1 MCMKKY
7 FLKAK
12 EYRQYLVHGIFI
24 LSLITLLVLGGSY
37 LRSFFMKQAEQER
50 SCQLE
55 EMSSQLRVNLHYNLE
70 THWNLVASIKD
81 YVNAQSFSSKEQ
93 AQQGIKEAEGIF
105 HTELYGCRIMLLDAM
120 GRGYTTDGEVGI
132 WDDLKYLADGA
143 VKHTFVTDTSN
154 VKGTYLA
161 FSHKLQSTSDSER
174 GLRFTHMVL
183 LKEISTIR
191 KYYTTESY
199 GGHAA
204 TYIINRNGT
213 LAYYDANNEDILGV
227 RNVFKALR
235 EGTYVGSKDF
245 ATMRQQLNN
254 YGIATASVLLKD
266 NEYYYCLAKMA
277 EYDMTIMLLIPAEY
291 VAVSTM
297 TMLQSAL
304 RIQVVFTV
312 LLLGLVLLALISIV
326 RAERSSKMIK
336 IEKETNQKLNKLRVA
351 AEDALKVAESASKA
365 KSTFL
370 SNMSHDI
377 RTPMNAIIGFATL
390 ALDDIRDGKKVED
403 YLSKILSSSKHL
415 LGLINDILD
424 MSRIESGKVVL
435 EEQET
440 DLVTTLQELQS
451 IMEGQA
457 KERKLKLH
465 VDYSN
470 LRDRHVYCDKTRL
483 NQVMFNLLA
492 NAVKFTSEGG
502 SIWLTMSQLE
512 PTCEVE
518 DRAIYEIRVKDTGIG
533 MDKAFIKHIFEPF
546 ERERT
551 STVSK
556 IQGTGLGMAITKNIV
571 DMMGGT
577 IEVES
582 QKGVGTEFIIRLELR
597 LQAETGA
604 ANEEGAKQH
613 SHVKGVAEFA
623 GKRLLL
629 AEDNELNR
637 EIACMLLSKYGFV
650 IDTAENGQEAVDLV
664 AASAPDYYDLVLMD
678 IQMPVMDGHEATR
691 RIRSL
696 EDKELAKVPV
706 VAMTA
711 NAFDED
717 RKAAKECGMNGFISK
732 PINMQEVVQALRM
745 CLQDHK

>member
-1 MCMKKY
+1 MKKY

-24 LSLITLLVLGGSY
+24 LSLITLLVLGGFY

-50 SCQLE
+50 SSQLE

-81 YVNAQSFSSKEQ
+81 YVNVQSFSSKEQ

-161 FSHKLQSTSDSER
+161 FSHKLQSRSDSKR

-213 LAYYDANNEDILGV
+213 LAYYDADNEDILGV

-235 EGTYVGSKDF
+235 EGTYTGSKDF

-277 EYDMTIMLLIPAEY
+277 EYDMTIMLLVPAEY

-533 MDKAFIKHIFEPF
+533 IDKAFIKHIFEPF

-597 LQAETGA
+597 LQAEA
-604 ANEEGAKQH
+604 RVANEDGTKQH
-613 SHVKGVAEFA
+613 GHAEGVAEFA

-691 RIRSL
+691 RIRNL

>member
-1 MCMKKY
+1 MKKY

-24 LSLITLLVLGGSY
+24 LSLITLLVLGGFY

-50 SCQLE
+50 SSQLE

-213 LAYYDANNEDILGV
+213 LAYYDADNEDILGV

-245 ATMRQQLNN
+245 ATMLQQLNN

-277 EYDMTIMLLIPAEY
+277 EYDMTIMLLVPAEY

-390 ALDDIRDGKKVED
+390 ALDDIRDGKKVQD

-512 PTCEVE
+512 PTYEVE

-597 LQAETGA
+597 LQAEA
-604 ANEEGAKQH
+604 RVANEDGTKQH
-613 SHVKGVAEFA
+613 GHAEGVAEFA

-691 RIRSL
+691 RIRNL
-696 EDKELAKVPV
+696 KDKELAKVPV

>member
-1 MCMKKY
+1 MKKY

-24 LSLITLLVLGGSY
+24 LSLITLLVLGGFY

-55 EMSSQLRVNLHYNLE
+55 EMSNQLRVNLHYNLE

-132 WDDLKYLADGA
+132 WNDLKYLADGA

-161 FSHKLQSTSDSER
+161 FSHKLQSTVASER

-213 LAYYDANNEDILGV
+213 LAYYDADNEDILGV

-235 EGTYVGSKDF
+235 EGTYAGSKDF
-245 ATMRQQLNN
+245 ATMREQLNN

-277 EYDMTIMLLIPAEY
+277 EYDMTIMLLVPAEY

-502 SIWLTMSQLE
+502 SIWLTMSQME
-512 PTCEVE
+512 PTYEVE

-533 MDKAFIKHIFEPF
+533 IDKAFIKHIFEPF

-597 LQAETGA
+597 LQAEAGA

-613 SHVKGVAEFA
+613 SHAEGVAEFA

-664 AASAPDYYDLVLMD
+664 AASAPGYYDLVLMD

-691 RIRSL
+691 KIRSL
-696 EDKELAKVPV
+696 ENKVLAKVPV

-732 PINMQEVVQALRM
+732 PIHMQEVVQALRM
-745 CLQDHK
+745 CLQDRK

>member
-1 MCMKKY
+1 MKKY

-24 LSLITLLVLGGSY
+24 LSLITLLVLGGFY

-55 EMSSQLRVNLHYNLE
+55 EMSNQLRVNLHYNLE

-161 FSHKLQSTSDSER
+161 FSHKLQSTSDSKR

-213 LAYYDANNEDILGV
+213 LAYYDAHNEDILGV

-235 EGTYVGSKDF
+235 EGTYTGSKDF

-277 EYDMTIMLLIPAEY
+277 EYDMTIMLLVPAEY

-512 PTCEVE
+512 PTYEVE

-597 LQAETGA
+597 LQAEAGA

-613 SHVKGVAEFA
+613 SHAEGIAEFA

-664 AASAPDYYDLVLMD
+664 AASAPGYYDLVLMD

-691 RIRSL
+691 KIRSL
-696 EDKELAKVPV
+696 ENKVLAKVPV

-745 CLQDHK
+745 CLQDRK

>member
-1 MCMKKY
+1 MKKY

-24 LSLITLLVLGGSY
+24 LSLITLLVLGGFY

-50 SCQLE
+50 SSQLE

-161 FSHKLQSTSDSER
+161 FSHKLQSTVASER

-213 LAYYDANNEDILGV
+213 LAYYDADNEDILGV

-245 ATMRQQLNN
+245 ATMLQQLNN

-277 EYDMTIMLLIPAEY
+277 EYDMTIMLLVPAEY

-470 LRDRHVYCDKTRL
+470 LRDRHVFCDKTRL

-512 PTCEVE
+512 PTYEVE

-556 IQGTGLGMAITKNIV
+556 IQGTVLGMAITKNIV

-597 LQAETGA
+597 LQAEAGV
-604 ANEEGAKQH
+604 ANEEGTKQH
-613 SHVKGVAEFA
+613 GHAEGVAEFA

-691 RIRSL
+691 RIRNL
-696 EDKELAKVPV
+696 KDKELAKVPV

>member
-1 MCMKKY
+1 MKKY

-24 LSLITLLVLGGSY
+24 LSLITLLVLGGFY

-50 SCQLE
+50 SSQLE

-154 VKGTYLA
+154 VNGTYLA
-161 FSHKLQSTSDSER
+161 FSHKLQSTAASER

-213 LAYYDANNEDILGV
+213 LAYYDADNEDILGV

-235 EGTYVGSKDF
+235 EGTYSGSKDF

-512 PTCEVE
+512 PTYEVE

-533 MDKAFIKHIFEPF
+533 MDKEFIKHIFEPF

-597 LQAETGA
+597 LQAEA
-604 ANEEGAKQH
+604 RVANEDGTKQH
-613 SHVKGVAEFA
+613 GHAEGVAEFA

-691 RIRSL
+691 RIRNL

>member
-1 MCMKKY
+1 MKKY

-24 LSLITLLVLGGSY
+24 LSLITLLVLGGFY

-50 SCQLE
+50 SSQLE

-81 YVNAQSFSSKEQ
+81 YVNVQSFSSKEQ

-213 LAYYDANNEDILGV
+213 LAYYDADIEDILGV

-235 EGTYVGSKDF
+235 EGTYSGSKDF
-245 ATMRQQLNN
+245 ATMREQLNN

-277 EYDMTIMLLIPAEY
+277 EYDMTIMLLVPAEY

-512 PTCEVE
+512 PTYEVE

-533 MDKAFIKHIFEPF
+533 MDKEFIKHIFEPF

-597 LQAETGA
+597 LQAEAGV
-604 ANEEGAKQH
+604 ANEDGTKQDGHAEG
-613 SHVKGVAEFA
+613 GVEFA

-691 RIRSL
+691 RIRNL

>member
-1 MCMKKY
+1 MKKY

-24 LSLITLLVLGGSY
+24 LSLITLLVLGGFY

-50 SCQLE
+50 SSQLE

-161 FSHKLQSTSDSER
+161 FSHKLQSRSDSKR

-204 TYIINRNGT
+204 TYIINGNGT
-213 LAYYDANNEDILGV
+213 LAYYDADIEDILGV

-245 ATMRQQLNN
+245 ATMREQLNN

-512 PTCEVE
+512 PTYEVE

-533 MDKAFIKHIFEPF
+533 IGKEFIKHIFEPF

-597 LQAETGA
+597 LQAEAGV

-613 SHVKGVAEFA
+613 GHAEGVAEFA

-691 RIRSL
+691 RIRNL

>member
-1 MCMKKY
+1 MKKY

-24 LSLITLLVLGGSY
+24 LSLITLLVLGGFY

-50 SCQLE
+50 SSQLE

-213 LAYYDANNEDILGV
+213 LAYYDADNEDILGV

-235 EGTYVGSKDF
+235 EGTYSGSKDF

-512 PTCEVE
+512 PTYEVE

-533 MDKAFIKHIFEPF
+533 IGKEFIKHIFEPF

-597 LQAETGA
+597 LQAEAGV
-604 ANEEGAKQH
+604 ANEDGTKQH
-613 SHVKGVAEFA
+613 GHAEGVAEFA

-691 RIRSL
+691 RIRNL

>member
-1 MCMKKY
+1 MKKY

-24 LSLITLLVLGGSY
+24 LSLITLLVLGGFY

-50 SCQLE
+50 SSQLE

-81 YVNAQSFSSKEQ
+81 YVNVQSFSSKEQ

-161 FSHKLQSTSDSER
+161 FSHKLQSRSDSKR

-213 LAYYDANNEDILGV
+213 LAYYDADIEDILGV

-235 EGTYVGSKDF
+235 EGTYSGSKDF
-245 ATMRQQLNN
+245 ATMREQLNN

-390 ALDDIRDGKKVED
+390 ALDDIRDGKKVQD

-512 PTCEVE
+512 PTYEVE

-597 LQAETGA
+597 LQAEAGA

-613 SHVKGVAEFA
+613 SHAEGVAEFA

-691 RIRSL
+691 RIRNL
-696 EDKELAKVPV
+696 KDKELAKVPV

>member
-1 MCMKKY
+1 MKKY

-24 LSLITLLVLGGSY
+24 LSLITLLVLGGFY

-161 FSHKLQSTSDSER
+161 FSHKLQSRSDSKR

-213 LAYYDANNEDILGV
+213 LAYYDADIEDILGV

-235 EGTYVGSKDF
+235 EGTYSGSKDF

-277 EYDMTIMLLIPAEY
+277 EYDMTIMLLVPAEY

-470 LRDRHVYCDKTRL
+470 LRDRHVFCDKTRL

-533 MDKAFIKHIFEPF
+533 IDKAFIKHIFEPF

-597 LQAETGA
+597 LQAEAGV
-604 ANEEGAKQH
+604 ANEDGTKQH
-613 SHVKGVAEFA
+613 GHAEGGTEFA

-664 AASAPDYYDLVLMD
+664 AASAPDHYDLVLMD

-691 RIRSL
+691 KIRSL
-696 EDKELAKVPV
+696 ENKVLAKVPV

>member
-1 MCMKKY
+1 MKKF

-24 LSLITLLVLGGSY
+24 LSLITLLVLGGFY

-50 SCQLE
+50 SSQLE

-161 FSHKLQSTSDSER
+161 FSHKLQSRSDSER

-213 LAYYDANNEDILGV
+213 LAYYDADNEDILGV

-235 EGTYVGSKDF
+235 EGTYSGSKDF
-245 ATMRQQLNN
+245 ATMLQQLNN

-277 EYDMTIMLLIPAEY
+277 EYDMTIMLLVPAEY

-390 ALDDIRDGKKVED
+390 ALDDIRDGKKVQD

-424 MSRIESGKVVL
+424 MSRIESGKVIL

-533 MDKAFIKHIFEPF
+533 IDKAFIKHIFEPF

-613 SHVKGVAEFA
+613 SHAEGVAEFA

-664 AASAPDYYDLVLMD
+664 AASAPGYYDLVLMD

-691 RIRSL
+691 KIRSL
-696 EDKELAKVPV
+696 ENKVLAKVPV

>member
-1 MCMKKY
+1 MKKY

-24 LSLITLLVLGGSY
+24 LSLITLLVLGGFY

-50 SCQLE
+50 SSQLE

-154 VKGTYLA
+154 LKGTYLA
-161 FSHKLQSTSDSER
+161 FSHKLQSRSDSKR

-204 TYIINRNGT
+204 TYIINGNGT
-213 LAYYDANNEDILGV
+213 LAYYDADIEDILGV

-277 EYDMTIMLLIPAEY
+277 EYDMTIMLLVPAEY

-512 PTCEVE
+512 PTYEVE

-533 MDKAFIKHIFEPF
+533 IDKAFIKHIFEPF

-597 LQAETGA
+597 LQAEAGA

-613 SHVKGVAEFA
+613 SHAEGVAEFA

-691 RIRSL
+691 RIRNL

>member
-1 MCMKKY
+1 MKKY

-24 LSLITLLVLGGSY
+24 LSLITLLVLGGFY

-50 SCQLE
+50 SSQLE

-161 FSHKLQSTSDSER
+161 FSHKLQSTVASER

-213 LAYYDANNEDILGV
+213 LAYYDADNEDILGV

-235 EGTYVGSKDF
+235 EGTYAGSKDF

-277 EYDMTIMLLIPAEY
+277 EYDMTIMLLVPAEY

-512 PTCEVE
+512 PTYEVE

-533 MDKAFIKHIFEPF
+533 IGKEFIKHIFEPF

-597 LQAETGA
+597 LQAETGV
-604 ANEEGAKQH
+604 ANEDGTKQH
-613 SHVKGVAEFA
+613 GHAEGGTEFA

-691 RIRSL
+691 RIRNL

>member
-1 MCMKKY
+1 MKKY

-24 LSLITLLVLGGSY
+24 LSLITLLVLGGFY

-50 SCQLE
+50 SSQLE

-81 YVNAQSFSSKEQ
+81 YVNVQSFSSKEQ

-161 FSHKLQSTSDSER
+161 FSHKLQSRSDSKR

-213 LAYYDANNEDILGV
+213 LAYYDADNEDILGV

-235 EGTYVGSKDF
+235 EGTYVGSKNF
-245 ATMRQQLNN
+245 ATMREQLNN

-377 RTPMNAIIGFATL
+377 RTPMNAIIGFTTL

-512 PTCEVE
+512 PTYEVE

-597 LQAETGA
+597 LQAEA
-604 ANEEGAKQH
+604 RVANEDGTKQH
-613 SHVKGVAEFA
+613 GHAEGVAEFA

-691 RIRSL
+691 RIRNL
-696 EDKELAKVPV
+696 KDKELAKVPV

>member
-1 MCMKKY
+1 MKKY

-24 LSLITLLVLGGSY
+24 LSLITLLVLGGFY

-161 FSHKLQSTSDSER
+161 FSHKLQSRSDSKR

-213 LAYYDANNEDILGV
+213 LAYYDADIEDILGV

-235 EGTYVGSKDF
+235 EGTYSGSKDF

-512 PTCEVE
+512 PTYEVE

-533 MDKAFIKHIFEPF
+533 IGKEFIKHIFEPF

-597 LQAETGA
+597 LQAEAGA

-613 SHVKGVAEFA
+613 SHAEGVAEFA

-691 RIRSL
+691 RIRNL

>member
-1 MCMKKY
+1 MKKY

-24 LSLITLLVLGGSY
+24 LSLITLLVLGGFY

-50 SCQLE
+50 SSQLE

-81 YVNAQSFSSKEQ
+81 YVNVQSFSSKEQ

-161 FSHKLQSTSDSER
+161 FSHKLQSRSDSKR

-213 LAYYDANNEDILGV
+213 LAYYDAHNEDILGV

-235 EGTYVGSKDF
+235 EGTYTGSKDF

-277 EYDMTIMLLIPAEY
+277 EYDMTIMLLVPAEY

-512 PTCEVE
+512 PTYEVE

-533 MDKAFIKHIFEPF
+533 IGKEFIKHIFEPF

-597 LQAETGA
+597 LQAEAGA

-613 SHVKGVAEFA
+613 SHAEGVAEFA

-691 RIRSL
+691 KIRSL
-696 EDKELAKVPV
+696 ENKVLAKVPV

>member
-1 MCMKKY
+1 MKKY

-24 LSLITLLVLGGSY
+24 LSLITLLVLGGFY

-55 EMSSQLRVNLHYNLE
+55 EMSNQLRVNLHYNLE

-81 YVNAQSFSSKEQ
+81 YVNAQSFSSEEQ

-161 FSHKLQSTSDSER
+161 FSHKLQSTVASER

-213 LAYYDANNEDILGV
+213 LAYYDADNEDILGV

-235 EGTYVGSKDF
+235 EGTYAGSKDF
-245 ATMRQQLNN
+245 ATMREQLNN

-277 EYDMTIMLLIPAEY
+277 EYDMTIMLLVPAEY

-390 ALDDIRDGKKVED
+390 ALDDIRDGKKVQD

-457 KERKLKLH
+457 KERKIKLH

-512 PTCEVE
+512 PTYEVE

-533 MDKAFIKHIFEPF
+533 IDKAFIKHIFEPF

-597 LQAETGA
+597 LQAEAGA

-613 SHVKGVAEFA
+613 SHAEGVAEFA

-678 IQMPVMDGHEATR
+678 IQMPVMNGHEATR
-691 RIRSL
+691 KIRSL
-696 EDKELAKVPV
+696 ENKVLAKVPV

-732 PINMQEVVQALRM
+732 PIHMQEVVQALRM
-745 CLQDHK
+745 CLQDRK

>member
-1 MCMKKY
+1 MKKY

-24 LSLITLLVLGGSY
+24 LSLITLLVLGGFY

-50 SCQLE
+50 SSQLE

-161 FSHKLQSTSDSER
+161 FSHKLQSRSDSKR

-213 LAYYDANNEDILGV
+213 LAYYDADIEDILGV

-235 EGTYVGSKDF
+235 EGTYSGSKDF

-277 EYDMTIMLLIPAEY
+277 EYDMTIMLLVPAEY

-512 PTCEVE
+512 PTYEVE

-597 LQAETGA
+597 LQAEAGV
-604 ANEEGAKQH
+604 ANEDGTKQH
-613 SHVKGVAEFA
+613 GHAEGGTEFA

-691 RIRSL
+691 KIRSL
-696 EDKELAKVPV
+696 ENKVLAKVPV

>member
-1 MCMKKY
+1 MKKY

-24 LSLITLLVLGGSY
+24 LSLITLLVLGGFY

-50 SCQLE
+50 SSQLE

-132 WDDLKYLADGA
+132 WNDLKYLADGA

-161 FSHKLQSTSDSER
+161 FSHKLQSTVASER

-213 LAYYDANNEDILGV
+213 LAYYDADNEDILGV

-235 EGTYVGSKDF
+235 EGTYAGSKDF

-277 EYDMTIMLLIPAEY
+277 EYDMTIMLLVPAEY

-512 PTCEVE
+512 PTYEVE

-533 MDKAFIKHIFEPF
+533 IDKAFIKHIFEPF

-597 LQAETGA
+597 LQAEAGA

-613 SHVKGVAEFA
+613 SHAEGVAEFA

-664 AASAPDYYDLVLMD
+664 AASAPGYYDLVLMD

-691 RIRSL
+691 KIRSL
-696 EDKELAKVPV
+696 ENKVLAKVPV

>member
-1 MCMKKY
+1 MKKY

-24 LSLITLLVLGGSY
+24 LSLITLLVLGGFY

-55 EMSSQLRVNLHYNLE
+55 EMSNQLRVNLHYNLE

-161 FSHKLQSTSDSER
+161 FSHKLQSTVASER

-213 LAYYDANNEDILGV
+213 LAYYDADNEDILGV

-277 EYDMTIMLLIPAEY
+277 EYDMTIMLLVPAEY

-533 MDKAFIKHIFEPF
+533 MDKEFIKHIFEPF

-597 LQAETGA
+597 LQAEAGA

-613 SHVKGVAEFA
+613 SHAEGVAEFA

-664 AASAPDYYDLVLMD
+664 AASAPGYYDLVLMD

-691 RIRSL
+691 KIRSL
-696 EDKELAKVPV
+696 ENKVLAKVPV

-732 PINMQEVVQALRM
+732 PIHMQEVVQALRM
-745 CLQDHK
+745 CLQDRK

>member
-1 MCMKKY
+1 MKKY

-24 LSLITLLVLGGSY
+24 LSLITLLVLGGFY

-50 SCQLE
+50 SSQLE

-161 FSHKLQSTSDSER
+161 FSHKLQITSDSER

-213 LAYYDANNEDILGV
+213 LAYYDADNEDILGV

-235 EGTYVGSKDF
+235 EGTYSGSKDF

-277 EYDMTIMLLIPAEY
+277 EYDMTIMLLVPAEY

-390 ALDDIRDGKKVED
+390 ALDDIRDGKKVQD

-512 PTCEVE
+512 PTYEVE

-533 MDKAFIKHIFEPF
+533 MDKEFIKHIFEPF

-597 LQAETGA
+597 LQAEAGV
-604 ANEEGAKQH
+604 ANEDGTKQH
-613 SHVKGVAEFA
+613 GHGEGGTEFA

-637 EIACMLLSKYGFV
+637 EIACMLLSKDGFV
-650 IDTAENGQEAVDLV
+650 IDTAESGQEAVDLV

-691 RIRSL
+691 RIRNL
-696 EDKELAKVPV
+696 KDKELAKVPV

>member
-1 MCMKKY
+1 MKKY

-24 LSLITLLVLGGSY
+24 LSLITLLVLGGFY

-50 SCQLE
+50 SSQLE

-161 FSHKLQSTSDSER
+161 FSHKLQSRSDSKR

-213 LAYYDANNEDILGV
+213 LAYYDADNEDILGV

-235 EGTYVGSKDF
+235 EGTYAGSKDF

-277 EYDMTIMLLIPAEY
+277 EYDMTIMLLVPAEY

-597 LQAETGA
+597 LQAEAGA

-613 SHVKGVAEFA
+613 SHAEGVAEFA

-664 AASAPDYYDLVLMD
+664 AASAPGYYDLVLMD

-691 RIRSL
+691 KIRSL
-696 EDKELAKVPV
+696 ENKVLAKVPV

>member
-1 MCMKKY
+1 MKKY

-24 LSLITLLVLGGSY
+24 LSLITLLVLGGFY

-55 EMSSQLRVNLHYNLE
+55 EMSNQLRVNLHYNLE

-132 WDDLKYLADGA
+132 WNDLKYLADGA

-161 FSHKLQSTSDSER
+161 FSHKLQSTVASER

-204 TYIINRNGT
+204 TYIINGNGT
-213 LAYYDANNEDILGV
+213 LAYYDADNEDILGV

-235 EGTYVGSKDF
+235 EGTYAGSKDF

-502 SIWLTMSQLE
+502 SIWLTMSQME
-512 PTCEVE
+512 PTYEVE

-533 MDKAFIKHIFEPF
+533 IDKAFIKHIFEPF

-597 LQAETGA
+597 LQAEAGA

-613 SHVKGVAEFA
+613 SHAEGVAEFA

-691 RIRSL
+691 RIRNL
-696 EDKELAKVPV
+696 KDKELAKVPV

>member
-1 MCMKKY
+1 MKKY

-24 LSLITLLVLGGSY
+24 LSLITLLVLGGFY

-50 SCQLE
+50 SSQLE

-161 FSHKLQSTSDSER
+161 FSHKLQSTSDSKR

-213 LAYYDANNEDILGV
+213 LAYYDADNEDILGV

-235 EGTYVGSKDF
+235 EGTYTGSKDF

-277 EYDMTIMLLIPAEY
+277 EYDMTIMLLVPAEY

-390 ALDDIRDGKKVED
+390 ALDDIRDGKKVQD

-512 PTCEVE
+512 PTYEVE

-533 MDKAFIKHIFEPF
+533 MDKAFIKHIFEPL

-597 LQAETGA
+597 LQAEA
-604 ANEEGAKQH
+604 RVANEEGTKQH
-613 SHVKGVAEFA
+613 GHAEGVAEFA

-691 RIRSL
+691 RIRNL

>member
-1 MCMKKY
+1 MKKF

-24 LSLITLLVLGGSY
+24 LSLITLLVLGGFY

-50 SCQLE
+50 SSQLE

-132 WDDLKYLADGA
+132 WNDLKYLADGA

-161 FSHKLQSTSDSER
+161 FSHKLQSTVASER

-213 LAYYDANNEDILGV
+213 LAYYDADNEDILGV

-235 EGTYVGSKDF
+235 EGTYAGSKDF

-277 EYDMTIMLLIPAEY
+277 EYDMTIMLLVPAEY

-492 NAVKFTSEGG
+492 NAVKFNSEGG

-533 MDKAFIKHIFEPF
+533 IDKAFIKHIFEPF

-597 LQAETGA
+597 LQAEAGA

-613 SHVKGVAEFA
+613 SHAEGVAEFA

-664 AASAPDYYDLVLMD
+664 AASAPGYYDLVLMD

-691 RIRSL
+691 KIRSL
-696 EDKELAKVPV
+696 ENKVLAKVPV

-732 PINMQEVVQALRM
+732 PIHMQEVVQALRM
-745 CLQDHK
+745 CLQDRK

>member
-1 MCMKKY
+1 MKKY

-24 LSLITLLVLGGSY
+24 LSLITLLVLGGFY

-50 SCQLE
+50 SSQLE

-161 FSHKLQSTSDSER
+161 FSHKLQSTVASER

-213 LAYYDANNEDILGV
+213 LAYYDADNEDILGV

-235 EGTYVGSKDF
+235 EGTYAGSKDF

-277 EYDMTIMLLIPAEY
+277 EYDMTIMLLVPAEY

-512 PTCEVE
+512 PTYEVE

-533 MDKAFIKHIFEPF
+533 IDKAFIKHIFEPF

-597 LQAETGA
+597 LQAEAGA

-613 SHVKGVAEFA
+613 SHAEGVAEFA

-664 AASAPDYYDLVLMD
+664 AASAPGYYDLVLMD

-691 RIRSL
+691 KIRSL
-696 EDKELAKVPV
+696 ENKVLAKVPV

-732 PINMQEVVQALRM
+732 PINMQELVQALRM

>member
-1 MCMKKY
+1 MKKY

-24 LSLITLLVLGGSY
+24 LSLITLLVLGGFY

-50 SCQLE
+50 SSQLE

-161 FSHKLQSTSDSER
+161 FSHKLQITSDSER

-213 LAYYDANNEDILGV
+213 LAYYDADNEDILGV

-245 ATMRQQLNN
+245 ATMLQQLNN

-277 EYDMTIMLLIPAEY
+277 EYDMTIMLLVPAEY

-512 PTCEVE
+512 PTYEVE

-533 MDKAFIKHIFEPF
+533 IDKAFIKHIFEPF

-597 LQAETGA
+597 LQAEAGA
-604 ANEEGAKQH
+604 ADEEGAKQH
-613 SHVKGVAEFA
+613 GHAEGVAEFA

-664 AASAPDYYDLVLMD
+664 AASAPDHYDLVLMD

-691 RIRSL
+691 RIRNL

>member
-1 MCMKKY
+1 MKKY

-24 LSLITLLVLGGSY
+24 LSLITLLVLGGFY

-50 SCQLE
+50 SSQLE

-154 VKGTYLA
+154 LKGTYLA
-161 FSHKLQSTSDSER
+161 FSHKLQSRSDSKR

-213 LAYYDANNEDILGV
+213 LAYYDADNEDILGV

-235 EGTYVGSKDF
+235 EGTYTGSKDF

-390 ALDDIRDGKKVED
+390 ALDDIRDGKKVQD

-512 PTCEVE
+512 PTYEVE

-597 LQAETGA
+597 LQAEAGV
-604 ANEEGAKQH
+604 ANEDGTKQH
-613 SHVKGVAEFA
+613 GHAEGGTEFA

-691 RIRSL
+691 RIRNL

>member
-1 MCMKKY
+1 MKKY

-24 LSLITLLVLGGSY
+24 LSLITLLVLGGFY

-50 SCQLE
+50 SSQLE

-213 LAYYDANNEDILGV
+213 LAYYDAHNEDILGV

-235 EGTYVGSKDF
+235 EGTYAGSKDF

-277 EYDMTIMLLIPAEY
+277 EYDMTIMLLVPAEY

-512 PTCEVE
+512 PTYEVE

-597 LQAETGA
+597 LQADAGA

-613 SHVKGVAEFA
+613 SHAEGVAEFA

-664 AASAPDYYDLVLMD
+664 AASAPGYYDLVLMD

-691 RIRSL
+691 KIRSL
-696 EDKELAKVPV
+696 ENKVLAKVPV

>member
-1 MCMKKY
+1 MKKY

-24 LSLITLLVLGGSY
+24 LSLITLLVLGGFY

-50 SCQLE
+50 SSQLE

-81 YVNAQSFSSKEQ
+81 YVNVQSFSSKEQ

-204 TYIINRNGT
+204 TYIINGNGT
-213 LAYYDANNEDILGV
+213 LAYYDADNEDILGV

-245 ATMRQQLNN
+245 ATMREQLNN

-277 EYDMTIMLLIPAEY
+277 EYDMTIMLLVPAEY

-390 ALDDIRDGKKVED
+390 ALDDIRDGKKVQD

-597 LQAETGA
+597 LQAEAGV
-604 ANEEGAKQH
+604 ANEDGTKQH
-613 SHVKGVAEFA
+613 GHAEGVAEFA

-691 RIRSL
+691 RIRNL

>member
-1 MCMKKY
+1 MKKY

-24 LSLITLLVLGGSY
+24 LSLITLLVLGGFY

-50 SCQLE
+50 SSQLE

-81 YVNAQSFSSKEQ
+81 YVNAQSFSSEEQ

-161 FSHKLQSTSDSER
+161 FSHKLQSRSDSKR

-213 LAYYDANNEDILGV
+213 LAYYDADNEDILGV

-235 EGTYVGSKDF
+235 EGTYTGSKDF

-277 EYDMTIMLLIPAEY
+277 EYDMTIMLLVPAEY

-390 ALDDIRDGKKVED
+390 ALDDIRDGKKVQD

-470 LRDRHVYCDKTRL
+470 LRDRHVFCDKTRL

-512 PTCEVE
+512 PTYEVE

-533 MDKAFIKHIFEPF
+533 IDKAFIKHIFEPF

-597 LQAETGA
+597 LQAEA
-604 ANEEGAKQH
+604 RVANEDGTKQH
-613 SHVKGVAEFA
+613 GHAEGVAEFA

-691 RIRSL
+691 KIRSL
-696 EDKELAKVPV
+696 ENKVLAKVPV

>member
-1 MCMKKY
+1 MKKY

-24 LSLITLLVLGGSY
+24 LSLITLLVLGGFY

-55 EMSSQLRVNLHYNLE
+55 EMSNQLRVNLHYNLE

-132 WDDLKYLADGA
+132 WNDLKYLADGA

-161 FSHKLQSTSDSER
+161 FSHKLQSTVASER

-213 LAYYDANNEDILGV
+213 LAYYDADNEDILGV

-235 EGTYVGSKDF
+235 EGTYAGSKDF
-245 ATMRQQLNN
+245 ATMREQLNN

-277 EYDMTIMLLIPAEY
+277 EYDMTIMLLVPAEY

-512 PTCEVE
+512 PTYEVE

-597 LQAETGA
+597 LQAEAGA

-613 SHVKGVAEFA
+613 SHAEGVAEFA

-664 AASAPDYYDLVLMD
+664 AASAPGYYDLVLMD

-691 RIRSL
+691 KIRSL
-696 EDKELAKVPV
+696 ENKVLAKVPV

-732 PINMQEVVQALRM
+732 PIHMQEVVQALRM
-745 CLQDHK
+745 CLQDRK

>member
-1 MCMKKY
+1 MKKY

-24 LSLITLLVLGGSY
+24 LSLITLLVLGGFY

-55 EMSSQLRVNLHYNLE
+55 EMSNQLRVNLHYNLE

-161 FSHKLQSTSDSER
+161 FSHKLQSRSDSKR

-213 LAYYDANNEDILGV
+213 LAYYDADNEDILGV

-235 EGTYVGSKDF
+235 EGTYTGSKDF

-277 EYDMTIMLLIPAEY
+277 EYDMTIMLLVPAEY

-390 ALDDIRDGKKVED
+390 ALDDIRDGKKVQD

-512 PTCEVE
+512 PTYEVE

-533 MDKAFIKHIFEPF
+533 IDKAFIKHIFEPF

-597 LQAETGA
+597 LQAEAGA

-613 SHVKGVAEFA
+613 SHAEGVAEFA

-664 AASAPDYYDLVLMD
+664 AASAPDHYDLVLMD

-691 RIRSL
+691 RIRNL

>member
-1 MCMKKY
+1 MKKY

-24 LSLITLLVLGGSY
+24 LSLITLLVLGGFY

-50 SCQLE
+50 SSQLE

-81 YVNAQSFSSKEQ
+81 YVNVQSFSSKEQ

-161 FSHKLQSTSDSER
+161 FSHKLQSRSDSER

-213 LAYYDANNEDILGV
+213 LAYYDADIEDILGV

-235 EGTYVGSKDF
+235 EGTYSGSKDF

-277 EYDMTIMLLIPAEY
+277 EYDMTIMLLVPAEY

-470 LRDRHVYCDKTRL
+470 LRDRHVFCDKTRL

-492 NAVKFTSEGG
+492 NAVKFTAEGG
-502 SIWLTMSQLE
+502 SIWLTMSQLASTYE
-512 PTCEVE
+512 AEN
-518 DRAIYEIRVKDTGIG
+518 RAIYEIRVKDTGIG
-533 MDKAFIKHIFEPF
+533 MDKEFIKHIFEPF

-582 QKGVGTEFIIRLELR
+582 QKGVGSEFTIRLELK
-597 LQAETGA
+597 LQTKPKA
-604 ANEEGAKQH
+604 
-613 SHVKGVAEFA
+613 VAEEHQKEQQREESLQKFA

-637 EIACMLLSKYGFV
+637 EIACMLLGKYGFI
-650 IDTAENGQEAVDLV
+650 IDTAEDGQEAVDMV
-664 AASAPDYYDLVLMD
+664 AASTPGYYALVLMD
-678 IQMPVMDGHEATR
+678 IQMPIMDGHEATK
-691 RIRSL
+691 RIRAL
-696 EDKELAKVPV
+696 ENKELAKVPI

>member
-1 MCMKKY
+1 MKKY

-24 LSLITLLVLGGSY
+24 LSLITLLVLGGFY

-50 SCQLE
+50 SSQLE

-213 LAYYDANNEDILGV
+213 LAYYDADNEDILGV

-235 EGTYVGSKDF
+235 EGTYSGSKDF
-245 ATMRQQLNN
+245 ATMLQQLNN

-277 EYDMTIMLLIPAEY
+277 EYDMTIMLLVPAEY

-597 LQAETGA
+597 LQAEA
-604 ANEEGAKQH
+604 RVANEDGTKQH
-613 SHVKGVAEFA
+613 GHAEGVAEFA

-691 RIRSL
+691 RIRNL

>member
-1 MCMKKY
+1 MKKY

-24 LSLITLLVLGGSY
+24 LSLITLLVLGGFY

-50 SCQLE
+50 SSQLE

-81 YVNAQSFSSKEQ
+81 YVNVQSFSSKEQ

-213 LAYYDANNEDILGV
+213 LAYYDADNEDILGV

-235 EGTYVGSKDF
+235 EGTYAGSKDF

-277 EYDMTIMLLIPAEY
+277 EYDMTIMLLVPAEY

-512 PTCEVE
+512 PTYEVE

-533 MDKAFIKHIFEPF
+533 MDKEFIKHIFEPF

-597 LQAETGA
+597 LQAEAGA

-613 SHVKGVAEFA
+613 SHAEGVAEFA

-691 RIRSL
+691 RIRNL

>member
-1 MCMKKY
+1 MKKF

-24 LSLITLLVLGGSY
+24 LSLITLLVLGGFY

-50 SCQLE
+50 SSQLE

-161 FSHKLQSTSDSER
+161 FSHKLQSTVASER

-213 LAYYDANNEDILGV
+213 LAYYDADNEDILGV

-235 EGTYVGSKDF
+235 EGTYAGSKDF

-277 EYDMTIMLLIPAEY
+277 EYDMTIMLLVPAEY

-390 ALDDIRDGKKVED
+390 ALDDIRDGKKVQD

-470 LRDRHVYCDKTRL
+470 LRDRHVFCDKTRL

-502 SIWLTMSQLE
+502 SIWLTMSQME
-512 PTCEVE
+512 PTYEVE

-533 MDKAFIKHIFEPF
+533 IDKAFIKHIFEPF

-597 LQAETGA
+597 LQAEAGA

-613 SHVKGVAEFA
+613 SHAEGVAEFA

-664 AASAPDYYDLVLMD
+664 AASAPGYYDLVLMD

-691 RIRSL
+691 RIRNL
-696 EDKELAKVPV
+696 KDKELAKVPV

>member
-1 MCMKKY
+1 MKKY

-24 LSLITLLVLGGSY
+24 LSLITLLVLGGFY

-50 SCQLE
+50 SSQLE

-213 LAYYDANNEDILGV
+213 LAYYDADIEDILGV

-235 EGTYVGSKDF
+235 EGTYSGSKDF

-277 EYDMTIMLLIPAEY
+277 EYDMTIMLLVPAEY

-390 ALDDIRDGKKVED
+390 ALDDIRDGKKVQD

-470 LRDRHVYCDKTRL
+470 LRDRHVFCDKTRL

-492 NAVKFTSEGG
+492 NAVKFNSEGG

-533 MDKAFIKHIFEPF
+533 IDKEFIKHIFEPF

-597 LQAETGA
+597 LQAEA
-604 ANEEGAKQH
+604 RVANEDGTKQH
-613 SHVKGVAEFA
+613 GHAEGVAEFA

-691 RIRSL
+691 RIRNL